1 MGYQAE
7 VVVHSLKVARE
18 SKQLSQRALS
28 KKVGITQSHI
38 SKIENGAVDLQL
50 SNLIELAR
58 ALDLEVMLIPR
69 KLVSTVQGM
78 VRSTVPTP
86 QEARKANQVK
96 NELNKMQKE
105 VTKLQQAYPRIEE
118 FPRMHNVLKDLQSM
132 SAVKDEFGRVSA
144 IARQLKDLK
153 LGVVELQKTPV
164 IPAVEWPRIPEIE
177 QPQIPEVKLSGI
189 QKVMEQLKEMRN
201 TLAHSTRALES
212 VNSTLHAYSL
222 DKDGDHG

>member
-1 MGYQAE
+1 MGYQTE

-105 VTKLQQAYPRIEE
+105 VTKLQQAYPGIEE

-132 SAVKDEFGRVSA
+132 SAVKDEFGRVGA
-144 IARQLKDLK
+144 IARQLKELK
-153 LGVVELQKTPV
+153 PGV
-164 IPAVEWPRIPEIE
+164 VEWPRLPVIE
-177 QPQIPEVKLSGI
+177 RPQIPEVKLSGI
-189 QKVMEQLKEMRN
+189 QKVMEQLQEMRN
-201 TLAHSTRALES
+201 TLAHSTRAQES

-222 DKDGDHG
+222 DKDDDHG

>member
-1 MGYQAE
+1 MGYQTE

-105 VTKLQQAYPRIEE
+105 VTKLQQAYPGIEE

-132 SAVKDEFGRVSA
+132 SAVKDEFGRVGA
-144 IARQLKDLK
+144 IARQLKELK
-153 LGVVELQKTPV
+153 PGV
-164 IPAVEWPRIPEIE
+164 VEWPRLPVIE
-177 QPQIPEVKLSGI
+177 RPQIPDVKLSGI
-189 QKVMEQLKEMRN
+189 QKVMEQLQEMRN
-201 TLAHSTRALES
+201 TLAHSTRAQES

-222 DKDGDHG
+222 DKDDDHG